1 MTLAALGIAV
11 TTQAYIST
19 QLKADEVLVWMP
31 LTLVLDVG
39 AMLQMVVLIIEKHDE
54 RHLPNG
60 VQPQDPRRGTR
71 VLRDALIEF
80 LQLAW
85 RRLAGRTTHARVD
98 YKDDAENGMCK
109 CITARLVLTE
119 I

>member
-11 TTQAYIST
+11 TTQAYVST

-54 RHLPNG
+54 RHLPKDIR
-60 VQPQDPRRGTR
+60 PQHPRRGTR

-80 LQLAW
+80 FQLTGSK
-85 RRLAGRTTHARVD
+85 LMGRTRHARVD
-98 YKDDAENGMCK
+98 DNEDVGNSMCNH
-109 CITARLVLTE
+109 INANLG
-119 I
+119 